1 MVIIKPGGQHQTSS
15 YENDQ
20 GPPVLKSHT
29 LGKVQHEDAEIDG
42 EAVEKQAMIRTMI
55 KKKKEEDVKLWE
67 KLYQQIRYSPASI
80 DQCPSLKEVFKQ
92 RVQFSDKASKKME
105 RLERKYIHH
114 TDKKKF

>member
-1 MVIIKPGGQHQTSS
+1 MSG

-20 GPPVLKSHT
+20 GPMVLKSYT
-29 LGKVQHEDAEIDG
+29 LGRVQNDEGEID
-42 EAVEKQAMIRTMI
+42 ADAADRQAMIHSMI
-55 KKKKEEDVKLWE
+55 KKKKEGDMKLWE
-67 KLYQQIRYSPASI
+67 KLYTQIRYSPASI

-114 TDKKKF
+114 TDKKKFE